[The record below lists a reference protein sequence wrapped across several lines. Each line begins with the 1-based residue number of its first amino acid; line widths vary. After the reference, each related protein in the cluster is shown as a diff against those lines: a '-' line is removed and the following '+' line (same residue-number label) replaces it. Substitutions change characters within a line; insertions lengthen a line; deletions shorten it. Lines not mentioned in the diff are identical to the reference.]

1 MFWLAL
7 GCFRRS
13 DVSGF
18 DNQGRHEGMQFG
30 CQAWKP
36 LPFLSPASRL
46 LKTRYLQ
53 RRKPSTALSQT
64 LCIWVPLTLRL
75 AKTRLTV

>member
-18 DNQGRHEGMQFG
+18 DNQGRHEGMQFA
-30 CQAWKP
+30 CQASKP
-36 LPFLSPASRL
+36 LPFLSLASRL
-46 LKTRYLQ
+46 LKTRHLQ
-53 RRKPSTALSQT
+53 RRNPSITLSQT
-64 LCIWVPLTLRL
+64 PCI
-75 AKTRLTV
+75 